1 MKEIGNVSIFQ
12 TMEHPTP
19 EPMEEV
25 DDDMLSPG
33 AREAREKRRGP
44 KARDDSQDFPG
55 PPEAQQGN
63 LQQEGDLPAQGVTD
77 GPNGDDATKANKV
90 LRDNMS
96 LRSTL
101 ENLLKINKIE
111 MQPHFI
117 QQLDE
122 ITKAGLPGKDLL
134 LDMIQNASTGSDP
147 APEGDSNRPLTQADV
162 KVLATRLAEAK
173 KQRRMLKKT

>member
-1 MKEIGNVSIFQ
+1 MQEKQGKKDEVPKLGMKE
-12 TMEHPTP
+12 
-19 EPMEEV
+19 
-25 DDDMLSPG
+25 
-33 AREAREKRRGP
+33 
-44 KARDDSQDFPG
+44 FPA

-63 LQQEGDLPAQGVTD
+63 LQQERDEPAQGATA
-77 GPNGDDATKANKV
+77 GPNWDNATSANEAM
-90 LRDNMS
+90 RDNVS
-96 LRSTL
+96 LRSAL

-134 LDMIQNASTGSDP
+134 LDMIQTASTRSDP

-162 KVLATRLAEAK
+162 IVLAKRLAEAK
-173 KQRRMLKKT
+173 AAAQNAEEDLAANNDDIEDC